1 MNHRSTAAGVTL
13 AVLLTLLL
21 ASARFAAGQSG
32 APAGDAARGKT
43 VFLRDGCYEC
53 HGIQGQGMPQ
63 PGAFAGPSLAPHPL
77 PYAFV
82 ETQVR
87 HPRGTM
93 PPYSVNIVS
102 DRDLADIYAYL
113 LAQPAGKPA
122 AQIPAL
128 AAVDA
133 GPTQLSAAAQH
144 GRDAYAQNCA
154 RCHGATG
161 AEGGA
166 GPSLANEKAKKD
178 AAAVQAFIKN
188 PAPPMPKLY
197 PAAISDRDV
206 SDITA
211 YLESL

>member
-1 MNHRSTAAGVTL
+1 MNHRTAAAAVTL
-13 AVLLTLLL
+13 FILVSALF
-21 ASARFAAGQSG
+21 ASTPFAAGQST
-32 APAGDAARGKT
+32 APAGDATRGKT
-43 VFLRDGCYEC
+43 VYLRDGCYEC
-53 HGIQGQGMPQ
+53 HGIQGQGVPQ

-82 ETQVR
+82 EQQVR

-113 LAQPAGKPA
+113 VAQPAGKPA
-122 AQIPAL
+122 AQIPKL
-128 AAVDA
+128 AAVDT
-133 GPTQLSAAAQH
+133 GTTQLPAAAQH

-178 AAAVQAFIKN
+178 SAAVQAFIKN

-197 PAAISDRDV
+197 PAALSERDV

-211 YLESL
+211 YVGSL